1 MSGLRRWFSRLTTV
15 RALFAHFASR
25 GRFVL
30 VPMLLVLVLGSL
42 LLLATEGVG
51 LVAPFVYSL
60 F

>member
-1 MSGLRRWFSRLTTV
+1 MSRVRAWLSRLTTV
-15 RALFAHFASR
+15 RALFAHFAAR
-25 GRFVL
+25 GGLVL
-30 VPMLLVLVLGSL
+30 VPMLIVLVLGAL

>member
-1 MSGLRRWFSRLTTV
+1 MNALRAWLSRFATV
-15 RALFAHFASR
+15 RALFAHFARR

-30 VPMLLVLVLGSL
+30 VPMLVVLVLGSL

-51 LVAPFVYSL
+51 LIAPFVYSL

>member
-1 MSGLRRWFSRLTTV
+1 MNGLRRWLSRLTTL
-15 RALFAHFASR
+15 RALFAHFAAR

-30 VPMLLVLVLGSL
+30 VPMLIVLVLGSL

-51 LVAPFVYSL
+51 LIAPFVYSL